1 MFEGESGIADARTVD
16 NNSKGGQQMDD
27 IVVDG
32 ISEVA
37 VVDEAGAPA
46 LQVGS
51 REVPI
56 GALVILG
63 FVMKLTIL
71 KDKCPHNSLLR
82 LSVT

>member
-1 MFEGESGIADARTVD
+1 LKGGSGIADARTID

-37 VVDEAGAPA
+37 VVDEAGALA

-56 GALVILG
+56 GALVILE
-63 FVMKLTIL
+63 FVMKL
-71 KDKCPHNSLLR
+71 
-82 LSVT
+82 SVLITRYFDCV